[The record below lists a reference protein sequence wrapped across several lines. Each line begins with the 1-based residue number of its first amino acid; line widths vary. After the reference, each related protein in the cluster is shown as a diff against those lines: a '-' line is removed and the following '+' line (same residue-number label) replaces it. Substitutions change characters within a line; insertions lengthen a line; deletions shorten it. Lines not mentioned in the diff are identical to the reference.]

1 MGRQSA
7 SERDSESA
15 VLEWLSSADNPAVR
29 YLTVRE
35 LADPRPSDHA
45 LALLRRDMQGW
56 APLQQIL
63 ALQLD
68 DGSFPYGQKTPT
80 MQPTFWVLC
89 LMARCGLDT
98 GDEPVLRAARE
109 GLRHEAHRPGPLR
122 ADENA
127 FTVSDVSVDHD
138 PQGVRLRPSLVERAV
153 GHAGQL
159 LRYGP
164 QELGVVGVVGSV
176 VGWHDLRVSALFHE
190 AARPEVLTADR
201 VGIG

>member
-1 MGRQSA
+1 MAEFRRQPRGALPDRARRSPIRDHRITRWPSCVGSMQDGRRFSRSLRSSSTTAA
-7 SERDSESA
+7 SR
-15 VLEWLSSADNPAVR
+15 
-29 YLTVRE
+29 TVR
-35 LADPRPSDHA
+35 R
-45 LALLRRDMQGW
+45 LRRCSRRSGCC
-56 APLQQIL
+56 
-63 ALQLD
+63 
-68 DGSFPYGQKTPT
+68 
-80 MQPTFWVLC
+80 V

-109 GLRHEAHRPGPLR
+109 ELRHEAHRPDPLR
-122 ADENA
+122 ADWNA